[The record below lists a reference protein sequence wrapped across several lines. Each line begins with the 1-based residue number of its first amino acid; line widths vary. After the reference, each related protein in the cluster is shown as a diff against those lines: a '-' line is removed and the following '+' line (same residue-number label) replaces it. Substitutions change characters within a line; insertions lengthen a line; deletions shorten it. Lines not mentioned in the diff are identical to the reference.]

1 MRVIRVVFVILFL
14 LAGWR
19 SGPMP
24 GAPVSQTMSKSRAQS
39 RHPNEQTCGHPEE
52 DMDEIPDPYLQQS
65 GVEGDLERLLTRSA
79 RGRSSSI
86 RSPAREHG
94 GLGRVDR
101 LRGPCGLVTRKA
113 CDIAGRAGHRHR
125 RALRRGEGVPGRLLS
140 PGLRQHGTRGRT
152 GCPDTRRGSG
162 ARRGASDH
170 GTRRVGPLIG
180 PGEGG
185 GRLSTLGPQILAA
198 LARRFGDFAVCEH
211 AVQEALLAA
220 ALQWPVD
227 GLPANPR
234 GWLTVVA
241 SRRRAEMWRSD
252 SARRRPGEA
261 SFAAA
266 VPDVE
271 PATDDSLTLLL
282 LCCHPSLTPAS
293 QVALTLR
300 AVGGLATAEIAR
312 ALLVPETTVAQR
324 ISRAKQRIRAS
335 GARFRLPPEAERS
348 ERLAAVL
355 HVLYLVF
362 NEGSTASSG
371 ATLHRVDL
379 IAEAIRI
386 TRQLHERLPDDGE
399 VAGLLALMLLTDA
412 RRPARVAP
420 DGALIPLADQDRALW
435 DTAAIREGIDLITR
449 ALSSAPA
456 GAVQQPAPPAA
467 G

>member
-1 MRVIRVVFVILFL
+1 M
-14 LAGWR
+14 
-19 SGPMP
+19 
-24 GAPVSQTMSKSRAQS
+24 
-39 RHPNEQTCGHPEE
+39 GH
-52 DMDEIPDPYLQQS
+52 L
-65 GVEGDLERLLTRSA
+65 
-79 RGRSSSI
+79 
-86 RSPAREHG
+86 
-94 GLGRVDR
+94 
-101 LRGPCGLVTRKA
+101 
-113 CDIAGRAGHRHR
+113 IA
-125 RALRRGEGVPGRLLS
+125 
-140 PGLRQHGTRGRT
+140 
-152 GCPDTRRGSG
+152 
-162 ARRGASDH
+162 
-170 GTRRVGPLIG
+170 
-180 PGEGG
+180 PGEGEDLL
-185 GRLSTLGPQILAA
+185 RTLAPQVLGA
-198 LARRFGDFAVCEH
+198 LARRFGDFDICED

-252 SARRRPGEA
+252 SARRRREEA

-335 GARFRLPPEAERS
+335 GARFQMPPDGERS
-348 ERLAAVL
+348 ARLTSVL
-355 HVLYLVF
+355 QVLYLVF

-371 ATLHRVDL
+371 APPHRVDL
-379 IAEAIRI
+379 ITEAIRI

-456 GAVQQPAPPAA
+456 GPFQLQAALAAVHDEAVRAEDTDWRQILGLYDLLRTIAPGAIVTLTGSSPSRWSTERRLRCASSPTAMTIQRSPAITESTPCEHTSSRWPVTLTRLELHTWSLRGARSA
-467 G
+467 SPSGGTSNRVPHASDRRVPCNVRHRVVDMSGGCSSCE